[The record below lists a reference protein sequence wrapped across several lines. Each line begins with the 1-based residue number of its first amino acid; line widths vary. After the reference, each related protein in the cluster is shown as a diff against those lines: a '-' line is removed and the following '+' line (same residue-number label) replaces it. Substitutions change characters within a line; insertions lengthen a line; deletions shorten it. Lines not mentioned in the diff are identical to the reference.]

1 MIVRYCPECRHENT
15 GRGKYCMFCGCD
27 LRKVRPVSVRAG
39 QAVNRAAEAREPEE
53 SGSRKTPGVLKV
65 ILIALIAVVA
75 AVTGIVLLGNYG
87 KSPAKDG
94 RPALKAGMTFE
105 EAASA
110 MKRSGFEPE
119 GDPGQRNGVVWQE
132 YRSREVYG
140 YTTQYSVLYV
150 REGEEAEIS
159 LTHYYKDR
167 KIGKEKE
174 SWDLLMLRSNLNARH
189 GDPAYNDNGIYPF
202 YYWLDGGCTYLLYS
216 MGDQIVISE
225 GWEKAEE
232 R

>member
-1 MIVRYCPECRHENT
+1 MNGRAIRDSATESSGRNT
-15 GRGKYCMFCGCD
+15 G
-27 LRKVRPVSVRAG
+27 
-39 QAVNRAAEAREPEE
+39 AAR
-53 SGSRKTPGVLKV
+53 
-65 ILIALIAVVA
+65 
-75 AVTGIVLLGNYG
+75 
-87 KSPAKDG
+87 
-94 RPALKAGMTFE
+94 
-105 EAASA
+105 
-110 MKRSGFEPE
+110 
-119 GDPGQRNGVVWQE
+119 
-132 YRSREVYG
+132 
-140 YTTQYSVLYV
+140 YSVLYV

-167 KIGKEKE
+167 KIGKGKE
-174 SWDLLMLRSNLNARH
+174 SWDLLMLRSNLNAMH